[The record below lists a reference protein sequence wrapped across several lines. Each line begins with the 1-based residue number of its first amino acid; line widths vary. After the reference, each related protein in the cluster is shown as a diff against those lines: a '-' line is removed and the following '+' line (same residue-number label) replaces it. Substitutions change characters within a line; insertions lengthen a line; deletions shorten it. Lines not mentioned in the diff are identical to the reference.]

1 MRVEGKLISRSSRYY
16 FATRI
21 TCLGSFLDFGAIRD
35 GISRQ
40 FGNVLIES
48 IKHRTLACVVGG
60 VFSRVFR
67 SCFVNKEAKREN
79 DGGGDERAPAFNPG
93 FNPHR

>member
-1 MRVEGKLISRSSRYY
+1 MRVEGKLISGSSRYY

-21 TCLGSFLDFGAIRD
+21 TSLGSFSDFGAIRD
-35 GISRQ
+35 EISRQ

-60 VFSRVFR
+60 FF
-67 SCFVNKEAKREN
+67 
-79 DGGGDERAPAFNPG
+79 PAF
-93 FNPHR
+93 FVRVL

>member
-1 MRVEGKLISRSSRYY
+1 MMVEGKLISGSSRYY

-21 TCLGSFLDFGAIRD
+21 TSLGSFSDFGAIRD
-35 GISRQ
+35 EISRQ

-67 SCFVNKEAKREN
+67 SCFVNKEAKRERR
-79 DGGGDERAPAFNPG
+79 ESAFI
-93 FNPHR
+93 